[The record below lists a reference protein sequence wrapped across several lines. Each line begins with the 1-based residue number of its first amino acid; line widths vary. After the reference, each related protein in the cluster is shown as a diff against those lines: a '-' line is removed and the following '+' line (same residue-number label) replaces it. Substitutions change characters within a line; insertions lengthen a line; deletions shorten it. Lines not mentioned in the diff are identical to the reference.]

1 MPTGIGH
8 KKCYLVRMKSGRI
21 NSKGSMATA
30 DRLFH
35 KFGGSW
41 KAIDAAATRDANGVF
56 VIRRTSAGQFVPTTE
71 REKIKR

>member
-1 MPTGIGH
+1 
-8 KKCYLVRMKSGRI
+8 MKSGRI

-56 VIRRTSAGQFVPTTE
+56 VIRRKGTGRFASTTE
-71 REKIKR
+71 REKVKG